1 MCMQQAHLARQ
12 VILRNKEER
21 RIVAGHPWAFSN
33 EVRETRGNPGAGD
46 VVELLAAS
54 GLSLGVGLY
63 NPRSLIAFRL
73 LSKTV
78 VDIDRDFFYA
88 RISAARELRERLY
101 PGETAYRLVH
111 GEGDFLSGLIIDR
124 YNDQFAVQILSAGME
139 QRLGVICDVL
149 KEMFHPACIL
159 ARNESPLRA
168 LENLPIGRTV
178 LFGEPSPTVIVE
190 RGLRYTVD
198 LRDGQ
203 KTGFYLDQR
212 ENRGL
217 LERFS
222 RGAVV
227 LDAFCNDGG
236 FALSA
241 RRGGAKSVLG
251 IDISADAIARAR
263 ANAKENGIEDVTFE
277 EGDVFEKLAQLAGA
291 GSKFDIV
298 VLDPPSFTRSR
309 KSVQSAKK
317 GYRTLHLAAFP
328 LIGRGGMLMT
338 ASCSHHILPEVFQQI
353 VDDAARRAG
362 RQLQLLEWRGAAPDH
377 PVLPSV
383 PETRYL
389 KLGVYRVL

>member
-1 MCMQQAHLARQ
+1 MQETHLAKQ
-12 VILRNKEER
+12 VILKNKEER

-33 EVRETRGNPGAGD
+33 EIRETRGNPAVGD
-46 VVELLAAS
+46 VVELVAAS

-63 NPRSLIAFRL
+63 NPHSLIAFRL
-73 LSKTV
+73 LSGTIV
-78 VDIDRDFFYA
+78 EIDREFFHA
-88 RISAARELRERLY
+88 RIASALDLRERLY

-111 GEGDFLSGLIIDR
+111 GEGDFLTGLVIDR
-124 YNDQFAVQILSAGME
+124 FNDQFAVQTFSFGME
-139 QRLGVICDVL
+139 QRLPLICEVL
-149 KEMFHPACIL
+149 NELFHPSCIV

-168 LENLPIGRTV
+168 LENLPIGRAV
-178 LFGEPSPTVIVE
+178 LYGEPSPTLIVE
-190 RGLRYTVD
+190 RGMRYTVD

-222 RGAVV
+222 RGADV

-241 RRGGAKSVLG
+241 GRGGAKSVLG
-251 IDISADAIARAR
+251 IDISAEAVARAR
-263 ANAKENGIEDVTFE
+263 ANALLNGIGNVCFD
-277 EGDVFEKLAQLAGA
+277 EGDVFKKLSQFAEAA
-291 GSKFDIV
+291 RKFDVV

-309 KSVQSAKK
+309 KNVQSAKK

-328 LIGRGGMLMT
+328 LIPPGGMLMT
-338 ASCSHHILPEVFQQI
+338 ASCSHHILPEVFQEI

-362 RQLQLLEWRGAAPDH
+362 RRLQLLEWRGAAPDH
-377 PVLPSV
+377 PVLPAV

-389 KLGVYRVL
+389 KLGLYRVL

>member
-1 MCMQQAHLARQ
+1 MQEAHLARQ
-12 VILRNKEER
+12 VILKNKEER

-33 EVRETRGNPGAGD
+33 EVRETRGNPALGD
-46 VVELLAAS
+46 VVELVAAS

-63 NPRSLIAFRL
+63 NPHSLIAFRL
-73 LSKTV
+73 LSSTIV
-78 VDIDRDFFYA
+78 QIDRDFFFA
-88 RISAARELRERLY
+88 RISAARELREKLY
-101 PGETAYRLVH
+101 PGETTYRLVH
-111 GEGDFLSGLIIDR
+111 GEGDLLTGLVIER
-124 YNDQFAVQILSAGME
+124 FNDQIAVQTFSYGME
-139 QRLGVICDVL
+139 QRLGLICEVL
-149 KEMFHPACIL
+149 RELFHPACIV

-168 LENLPIGRTV
+168 LENLPMERTV
-178 LFGEPSPTVIVE
+178 LYGEPSPTLITE
-190 RGLRYTVD
+190 RGMKYTVD

-212 ENRGL
+212 ENRGV

-222 RGAVV
+222 RGANV

-241 RRGGAKSVLG
+241 GRAGAKSVLG
-251 IDISADAIARAR
+251 LDISAEAIARAR
-263 ANAKENGIEDVTFE
+263 ANAILNGLENVSFDEA
-277 EGDVFEKLAQLAGA
+277 DVFSRLGELSGT
-291 GSKFDIV
+291 GRKFDVV

-309 KSVQSAKK
+309 KNVQSAKK

-328 LIGRGGMLMT
+328 LIPRGGILMT
-338 ASCSHHILPEVFQQI
+338 ASCSHHILPETFLEI

-389 KLGVYRVL
+389 KVGIYRVL

>member
-1 MCMQQAHLARQ
+1 MQEAHLARQ
-12 VILRNKEER
+12 VILKNKEER

-33 EVRETRGNPGAGD
+33 EVRETRGNPAVGD
-46 VVELLAAS
+46 VVELVAAS

-63 NPRSLIAFRL
+63 NPHSLIAFRL
-73 LSKTV
+73 LSPTIV
-78 VDIDRDFFYA
+78 RIDRDFFSE
-88 RISAARELRERLY
+88 RISAARDLRDRLY

-111 GEGDFLSGLIIDR
+111 GEGDFLTGLVIDR
-124 YNDQFAVQILSAGME
+124 FNDQFAVQTFSFGME
-139 QRLGVICDVL
+139 QRLPIICDVL
-149 KEMFHPACIL
+149 TELFHPSCII

-168 LENLPIGRTV
+168 IENLPMQRVV
-178 LFGEPSPTVIVE
+178 LSGEPSPTLITE
-190 RGLRYTVD
+190 RGIRYTVD

-212 ENRGL
+212 ENRGV
-217 LERFS
+217 LEHLS
-222 RGAVV
+222 RGMDV

-241 RRGGAKSVLG
+241 GRGGARSVLG
-251 IDISADAIARAR
+251 IDISGEAVARAR
-263 ANAKENGIEDVTFE
+263 ANAILNGIDSVTFD
-277 EGDVFEKLAQLAGA
+277 EGDVFAKLSELAGA
-291 GSKFDIV
+291 GRKFDVV

-309 KSVQSAKK
+309 KNVQSAKK

-328 LIGRGGMLMT
+328 LIPRGGMLMT
-338 ASCSHHILPEVFQQI
+338 ASCSHHILPEVFQEI

-389 KLGVYRVL
+389 KLGLFRVL

>member
-1 MCMQQAHLARQ
+1 MQGTHLARQ
-12 VILRNKEER
+12 VILKNKEER

-33 EVRETRGNPGAGD
+33 EVRETKGSPAAGD
-46 VVELLAAS
+46 VVELVAAS

-63 NPRSLIAFRL
+63 NPHSLIAFRL
-73 LSKTV
+73 LSTTIV
-78 VDIDRDFFYA
+78 EIDRDFFRT
-88 RISAARELRERLY
+88 RISAARDLRERLY

-111 GEGDFLSGLIIDR
+111 GEGDFLTGLIIDR
-124 YNDQFAVQILSAGME
+124 FNDQFAVQTFSVGME
-139 QRLGVICDVL
+139 QRLPVICEIL
-149 KEMFHPACIL
+149 KELFNPSCIV

-168 LENLPIGRTV
+168 LENLPSERAV
-178 LFGEPSPTVIVE
+178 LYGEPSPTLIVE

-198 LRDGQ
+198 LREGQ

-212 ENRGL
+212 ENRGV
-217 LERFS
+217 LERLS

-241 RRGGAKSVLG
+241 ARGGARSVLG
-251 IDISADAIARAR
+251 IDISPEAIARAR
-263 ANAKENGIEDVTFE
+263 ANAILNGIDTASFD
-277 EGDVFEKLAQLAGA
+277 EGDVFERLKELAGS
-291 GSKFDIV
+291 GRKFDLV

-309 KSVQSAKK
+309 KNVQSAKK
-317 GYRTLHLAAFP
+317 GYRTLHLAALP
-328 LIGRGGMLMT
+328 LIPRGGLLMT
-338 ASCSHHILPEVFQQI
+338 ASCSHHILPDVFQEI
-353 VDDAARRAG
+353 VDDAARREG

-389 KLGVYRVL
+389 KLGLYRVL

>member
-1 MCMQQAHLARQ
+1 MQEAHLAKQ
-12 VILRNKEER
+12 VILKNKEER

-33 EVRETRGNPGAGD
+33 EIRETRGNPAVGD
-46 VVELLAAS
+46 VVELVAAS

-63 NPRSLIAFRL
+63 NPHSLIAFRL
-73 LSKTV
+73 LSGTIV
-78 VDIDRDFFYA
+78 EIDREFFHA
-88 RISAARELRERLY
+88 RIASALDLRERLY

-111 GEGDFLSGLIIDR
+111 GEGDFLTGLVIDR
-124 YNDQFAVQILSAGME
+124 FNDQFAVQTFSFGME
-139 QRLGVICDVL
+139 QRLPLICEVL
-149 KEMFHPACIL
+149 NELFHPSCIV
-159 ARNESPLRA
+159 ARNESPLRS
-168 LENLPIGRTV
+168 LENLPIGRAV
-178 LFGEPSPTVIVE
+178 LYGEPSPTLIVE
-190 RGLRYTVD
+190 RGMRYTVD

-222 RGAVV
+222 RGADV

-241 RRGGAKSVLG
+241 GRGGAKSVLG
-251 IDISADAIARAR
+251 IDISAEAIARAR
-263 ANAKENGIEDVTFE
+263 ANALLNGIGNACFD
-277 EGDVFEKLAQLAGA
+277 EGDVFKKLSQFAEAGR
-291 GSKFDIV
+291 KFDVV

-309 KSVQSAKK
+309 KNVQSAKK

-328 LIGRGGMLMT
+328 LIPPGGMLMT
-338 ASCSHHILPEVFQQI
+338 ASCSHHILPEVFQEI

-362 RQLQLLEWRGAAPDH
+362 RRLQLLEWRGAAPDH
-377 PVLPSV
+377 PVLPAV

-389 KLGVYRVL
+389 KLGLYRVL

>member
-1 MCMQQAHLARQ
+1 MQEAHLAQQ
-12 VILRNKEER
+12 VILKNKEER

-33 EVRETRGNPGAGD
+33 EVRETRGNPAVGD
-46 VVELLAAS
+46 VVELVAAS

-63 NPRSLIAFRL
+63 NPHSLIAFRL
-73 LSKTV
+73 LSSTIV
-78 VDIDRDFFYA
+78 RIDRGFFHA
-88 RISAARELRERLY
+88 RISAAKDLREILY
-101 PGETAYRLVH
+101 PGETTYRLVH
-111 GEGDFLSGLIIDR
+111 GEGDFLTGLVIDR
-124 YNDQFAVQILSAGME
+124 FNDQFAVQTFSFGME
-139 QRLGVICDVL
+139 QRLGLICEVL
-149 KEMFHPACIL
+149 QELFHPTCIV

-168 LENLPIGRTV
+168 LENLPMERTV
-178 LFGEPSPTVIVE
+178 LYGEPTATLIIE
-190 RGLRYTVD
+190 REMKYTVD

-212 ENRGL
+212 ENRGV

-241 RRGGAKSVLG
+241 ARAGAKSVLG
-251 IDISADAIARAR
+251 LDISAEAIARAR
-263 ANAKENGIEDVTFE
+263 ANAILNALDNVSFDEA
-277 EGDVFEKLAQLAGA
+277 DVFSRLGELSGA
-291 GSKFDIV
+291 GRKFDVV

-309 KSVQSAKK
+309 KNVQSAKK

-328 LIGRGGMLMT
+328 LIPKGGILLT
-338 ASCSHHILPEVFQQI
+338 ASCSHHILPETFLEI

-389 KLGVYRVL
+389 KVGIYRVL

>member
-1 MCMQQAHLARQ
+1 MQEAHLAQQ
-12 VILRNKEER
+12 VILKNKEER

-33 EVRETRGNPGAGD
+33 EVRETRGNPAVGD
-46 VVELLAAS
+46 VVELVAAS
-54 GLSLGVGLY
+54 GVSLGVGLY
-63 NPRSLIAFRL
+63 NPHSLIAFRL
-73 LSKTV
+73 LSSTIV
-78 VDIDRDFFYA
+78 RIDRDFFFA

-101 PGETAYRLVH
+101 PGETTYRLVH
-111 GEGDFLSGLIIDR
+111 GEGDFLTGLIIDR
-124 YNDQFAVQILSAGME
+124 FNDQLAVQTFSFGME
-139 QRLGVICDVL
+139 QRLGLICEVL
-149 KEMFHPACIL
+149 QELFHPACIV

-168 LENLPIGRTV
+168 LENLPMERTV
-178 LFGEPSPTVIVE
+178 LYGEPSPTLIIE
-190 RGLRYTVD
+190 RGIKYTVD

-212 ENRGL
+212 ENRAV

-241 RRGGAKSVLG
+241 ARAGAKSVLG
-251 IDISADAIARAR
+251 LDISAEAIARAR
-263 ANAKENGIEDVTFE
+263 ANAILNALDNVSFDEA
-277 EGDVFEKLAQLAGA
+277 DVFSRLGELSGA
-291 GSKFDIV
+291 GRKFDVV

-309 KSVQSAKK
+309 KNVQSAKK
-317 GYRTLHLAAFP
+317 GYRSLHLAAFP
-328 LIGRGGMLMT
+328 LIPKGGILLT
-338 ASCSHHILPEVFQQI
+338 ASCSHHILPETFLDI

-389 KLGVYRVL
+389 KVGIYRVL

>member
-1 MCMQQAHLARQ
+1 MQEAHLAQQ
-12 VILRNKEER
+12 VILKNKEER

-33 EVRETRGNPGAGD
+33 EVRETRGNPAVGD
-46 VVELLAAS
+46 VVELVAAS
-54 GLSLGVGLY
+54 GVSLGVGLY
-63 NPRSLIAFRL
+63 NPHSLIAFRL
-73 LSKTV
+73 LSSTIV
-78 VDIDRDFFYA
+78 RIDRDFFFA

-101 PGETAYRLVH
+101 PGETTYRLVH
-111 GEGDFLSGLIIDR
+111 GEGDFLTGLIIDR
-124 YNDQFAVQILSAGME
+124 FNDQLAVQTFSFGME
-139 QRLGVICDVL
+139 QRLGLICEVL
-149 KEMFHPACIL
+149 QELFHPACIV

-168 LENLPIGRTV
+168 LENLPMERTV
-178 LFGEPSPTVIVE
+178 LYGEPSPTLIIE
-190 RGLRYTVD
+190 RGLKYTVD

-212 ENRGL
+212 ENRAV

-241 RRGGAKSVLG
+241 ARAGAKSVLG
-251 IDISADAIARAR
+251 LDISAEAIARAR
-263 ANAKENGIEDVTFE
+263 ANAILNALDNVSFDEA
-277 EGDVFEKLAQLAGA
+277 DVFSRLGELSGA
-291 GSKFDIV
+291 GRKFDVV

-309 KSVQSAKK
+309 KNVQSAKK
-317 GYRTLHLAAFP
+317 GYRSLHLAAFP
-328 LIGRGGMLMT
+328 LIPKGGILLT
-338 ASCSHHILPEVFQQI
+338 ASCSHHILPETFLDI

-389 KLGVYRVL
+389 KVGIYRVL